1 MKNLITF
8 LPILFLFT
16 NLSVAQDNAG
26 DSQETLK
33 EQQLALM
40 FERQEGTNTP
50 TQITEFDL
58 QITHPLFVG
67 VDDVTIPAYLGNP
80 ATNDWIQAFVGAEV
94 WGAAYDPV
102 NDKVYFNNGST
113 LYEWPVGGTI
123 TQLGA
128 IIDST
133 AANLSVVS
141 LAFYNGELYATRNIA
156 NEAVYKINLSTLL
169 ATPVIDYTDADFD
182 FGGLAIDPTNGD
194 IYGTNDD
201 TSPFG
206 SGLFR
211 INPNGSGTLIA
222 PYPAGESDIDGLAVS
237 DGRIAYLV
245 IDQPGNIY
253 SYDLANNTYGDT
265 LVSPWTTSEVFSGA
279 TWLYEIGGGL
289 GVMLISD
296 NTIGTD
302 SVEARLTVLGKTFT
316 RFTNSAALSMP
327 TSDWLQYDAVF
338 WIGYAGIG
346 AEIDSCTAYLN
357 SGGRLLVADNDQGYF
372 SGSTSFFK
380 DYLMAV
386 YLTDD
391 GSVGT
396 INGLDMMNGLSINI
410 SADPWPDD
418 IGVNTGIYG
427 TGVPIFLAPT
437 NTTYAGMR
445 GDGGTFRTQ
454 LLCWDPQYG
463 DSYSTNLSI
472 LERTINWL
480 VDGIIPVE
488 LTSFTANVKENDIEL
503 NWETATEL
511 NNSGFSV
518 ERKSVNSVYKEV
530 GFVPGSG
537 TTTEP
542 RSYTFIDPNLTAGI
556 YTYRLKQIDYDGS
569 TAYSDEVSVEV
580 KAPVA
585 FSLEQNYPNPFNPNT
600 VISFS
605 LAAESRVTLKV
616 FDLLGQ
622 EVVTLVN
629 GDYTQGSHKIEF
641 NGSKLNSGVYFYK
654 LEANSKNGQ
663 VFTDNKKMILIK

>member
-1 MKNLITF
+1 
-8 LPILFLFT
+8 
-16 NLSVAQDNAG
+16 
-26 DSQETLK
+26 
-33 EQQLALM
+33 
-40 FERQEGTNTP
+40 
-50 TQITEFDL
+50 
-58 QITHPLFVG
+58 
-67 VDDVTIPAYLGNP
+67 
-80 ATNDWIQAFVGAEV
+80 
-94 WGAAYDPV
+94 
-102 NDKVYFNNGST
+102 
-113 LYEWPVGGTI
+113 
-123 TQLGA
+123 
-128 IIDST
+128 
-133 AANLSVVS
+133 
-141 LAFYNGELYATRNIA
+141 
-156 NEAVYKINLSTLL
+156 
-169 ATPVIDYTDADFD
+169 
-182 FGGLAIDPTNGD
+182 
-194 IYGTNDD
+194 
-201 TSPFG
+201 
-206 SGLFR
+206 
-211 INPNGSGTLIA
+211 
-222 PYPAGESDIDGLAVS
+222 
-237 DGRIAYLV
+237 
-245 IDQPGNIY
+245 
-253 SYDLANNTYGDT
+253 
-265 LVSPWTTSEVFSGA
+265 
-279 TWLYEIGGGL
+279 
-289 GVMLISD
+289 
-296 NTIGTD
+296 
-302 SVEARLTVLGKTFT
+302 
-316 RFTNSAALSMP
+316 
-327 TSDWLQYDAVF
+327 
-338 WIGYAGIG
+338 
-346 AEIDSCTAYLN
+346 
-357 SGGRLLVADNDQGYF
+357 
-372 SGSTSFFK
+372 
-380 DYLMAV
+380 
-386 YLTDD
+386 
-391 GSVGT
+391 
-396 INGLDMMNGLSINI
+396 
-410 SADPWPDD
+410 
-418 IGVNTGIYG
+418 
-427 TGVPIFLAPT
+427 
-437 NTTYAGMR
+437 MR